1 MIEDYLIELES
12 QEAYNDMRELRRM
25 QNACLAVI
33 GHKLYEQFPSLIL
46 YRDCETTHYFHMN
59 DIRKDSLNIVG
70 KSSKRFLFDDKKL
83 QQVIDMLIE
92 KYNVNIRKINTI
104 KCGGY
109 NLSISDDLTKP
120 LYTMLMM
127 EGEDV
132 CYI

>member
-1 MIEDYLIELES
+1 MIEDYLIEIES

-33 GHKLYEQFPSLIL
+33 GHKLYEQFPSIIL
-46 YRDCETTHYFHMN
+46 YNDCEITHYFHMN
-59 DIRKDSLNIVG
+59 DIRKYSLNIVG

-83 QQVIDMLIE
+83 QQTIDMFIE
-92 KYNVNIRKINTI
+92 KYNINIKKVNTI
-104 KCGGY
+104 RCGGY
-109 NLSISDDLTKP
+109 NLSIPDDLTKP

-127 EGEDV
+127 EGENV